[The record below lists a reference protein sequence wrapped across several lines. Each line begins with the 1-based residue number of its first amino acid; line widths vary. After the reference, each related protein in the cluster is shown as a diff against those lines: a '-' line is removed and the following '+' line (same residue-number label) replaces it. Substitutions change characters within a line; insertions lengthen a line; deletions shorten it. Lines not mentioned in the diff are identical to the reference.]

1 MGTSGK
7 RGLSLPPTKL
17 VVVAKPS
24 QFAEP
29 AGRLRSR
36 KVMHKAASKRFYL
49 IVAKISENR
58 AFGKREERNCPLR
71 TSSPF

>member
-1 MGTSGK
+1 MTLAEPLTFLKSVDGVGIVSDG
-7 RGLSLPPTKL
+7 TKL

-36 KVMHKAASKRFYL
+36 KVMHKAASKRF
-49 IVAKISENR
+49 
-58 AFGKREERNCPLR
+58 
-71 TSSPF
+71 